1 MEHSPQHQEKIA
13 VEMFKFDNSVE
24 DSEEL
29 QQLAKEL
36 EAEHEEYVNSE
47 PVLVPQTTIL
57 FTSGLHSCRCNFLTA
72 RRYRTYIRRS
82 CMWAQEYGIT
92 TFLADYTT
100 PFGLLA
106 LEILL
111 ELRKTGANFALYAIS
126 SRHVCRRISYR
137 LIQETDIEIAWNLA
151 QCDYRYQC
159 LYSVD
164 TLYRVYVNTGIRCTE
179 EGIRYKQQI
188 PNLCS

>member
-1 MEHSPQHQEKIA
+1 MEHSPQYRQEMEA
-13 VEMFKFDNSVE
+13 QVSEFDDME

-36 EAEHEEYVNSE
+36 EAEYEEYINSE

-57 FTSGLHSCRCNFLTA
+57 FTSGRHSRRCNFLTA
-72 RRYRTYIRRS
+72 SRYRTYIRQS
-82 CMWAQEYGIT
+82 CTWAQEHGIT
-92 TFLADYTT
+92 TFIADYTT

-111 ELRKTGANFALYAIS
+111 DLRNIGANFTLYAIS
-126 SRHVCRRISYR
+126 SRHVCRRKSYR
-137 LIQETDIEIAWNLA
+137 LIQETDIEIAWDLSK
-151 QCDYRYQC
+151 CDYRYQC

-164 TLYRVYVNTGIRCTE
+164 TLYRVYSNAGTHCTE
-179 EGIRYKQQI
+179 EGIKYKRQMPDPCI
-188 PNLCS
+188 